1 MKALSKVP
9 KGLNLIEGE
18 KPLWYGRMSWR
29 SNWLLIV
36 AFLLTVWAYG
46 FGLIFLII
54 GYLRVVSAEYFISN
68 KRIFVRYGLLNKK
81 TYEIRN
87 EWISSYLVSQ
97 GFIGKILNYGRIW
110 ISTPGYGTGVTLLKS
125 VYNPNIIKNILDA
138 ILAQIYKS

>member
-1 MKALSKVP
+1 VKALSKVP